1 MSTYTLTRF
10 EESPQGTVG
19 VLRDDFGDFQCYVG
33 ELPERENM
41 RRISRIP
48 AGSYRVVSH
57 HSPRFKRC
65 WLLLDVPGRSNIL
78 IHRGN
83 YFGDKHQ
90 GWQTHS
96 QGCLIVGSKYGI
108 LGKQRAVLASAVA
121 FAHLK
126 TILPV
131 DFTLEIN

>member
-1 MSTYTLTRF
+1 MTYTLTRF

-19 VLRDDFGDFQCYVG
+19 ALWDDFGNFQSYIG
-33 ELPERENM
+33 ELPERGNM

-48 AGSYRVVSH
+48 AGSYRVVAH
-57 HSPRFKRC
+57 DSPRFKRC
-65 WLLLDVPGRSNIL
+65 WLLMDVPGRSNIL

-83 YFGDKHQ
+83 FFGDTAQ
-90 GWQTHS
+90 GWKTHS

-108 LGKQRAVLASAVA
+108 LGRQRAVLASAVA

-126 TILPV
+126 AVLPEA
-131 DFTLEIN
+131 FTLEIE